1 MQPRWVFF
9 VSSCLRGCILL
20 SFLLVAPAAQQP
32 PQPTVRTGTRLIV
45 ETVTVKDKEG
55 KPIEG
60 LTAKDFTLTED
71 GDPQAITFVE
81 YQRVEAAPAPA
92 QAAPSPAPAVPTP
105 AAPPP
110 AAASPA
116 VQPTIASA
124 APGDIKYRNRRLLV
138 LYFDVTSLPPDDLVR
153 ACAAAQTFTDTQMT
167 AADLVAIMVFKGGAV
182 RVKHDFTDNRE
193 ELRGV
198 IQDLLLGDDKDGD
211 GIPDAEPATSFGQDD
226 AEFNIFN
233 TDRQLSALQTAVAML
248 RPLAE
253 QKSLIYFA
261 SGLRLNGTDNQAQL
275 RATVNAALRA
285 NVAVHTIDARG
296 LVAQAPLG
304 DATRRSPGG
313 IGTFNGQLANAQA
326 TNFQRSQDSL
336 SALARDTGGKSMS
349 DYNDL
354 SLGIVQAAE
363 SMSSYYL
370 IGYYSTHAASDGRF
384 RRVKVALNGGL
395 SAELSYRQG
404 YFADKN
410 FANFSNADK
419 ERQLEE
425 ALMLGDPVTDI
436 TIAMEVNYFQLSR
449 AQYFIPV
456 AVKIPGS
463 ELALARRGGAQRT
476 VIDFIGEVKDDT
488 GYTWQNLRDKLDIK
502 LSDETAAQLA
512 KRPIQIEIGFTLL
525 PGKYVIKLLA
535 RDAETGRMGT
545 YQAPFTVP
553 NLEREATHVP
563 ISSVVLRS
571 QLVPLADAVYSVQQ
585 KIAVDIANPLVHDGQ
600 KLMPSVTR
608 VFSKSRD
615 LHVFLQAYERA
626 ATATEPLVAF
636 VSFYKGD
643 VKAFETTPLAVS
655 DGLDAKT
662 KAVPLRFSVPLE
674 TVAPGRY
681 DCQVTVLDPN
691 GQKVAFWRAPVIVV
705 P

>member
-1 MQPRWVFF
+1 LFF
-9 VSSCLRGCILL
+9 VSFV
-20 SFLLVAPAAQQP
+20 SFVVAPQAQQP
-32 PQPTVRTGTRLIV
+32 SQPTFRTGTRLIV
-45 ETVTVKDKEG
+45 ETVTVKDKDG
-55 KPIEG
+55 KPVEG

-71 GDPQAITFVE
+71 GEAQTISFVE
-81 YQRVEAAPAPA
+81 YQRVDAAAAAPTSLPVSPSPAAAAPPAPA
-92 QAAPSPAPAVPTP
+92 LSPV
-105 AAPPP
+105 
-110 AAASPA
+110 
-116 VQPTIASA
+116 VQPTIAAS

-138 LYFDVTSLPPDDLVR
+138 LYFDVTALPPADLVR
-153 ACAAAQTFTDTQMT
+153 ACAAAQTYIDTQM
-167 AADLVAIMVFKGGAV
+167 APADLVAVMAFKGGSV

-193 ELRGV
+193 ELRGI

-211 GIPDAEPATSFGQDD
+211 GIPDPEPGTAFGQDD

-248 RPLAE
+248 RPLSE

-285 NVAVHTIDARG
+285 NVTVHTIDSRG

-304 DATRRSPGG
+304 DATQRSPGG
-313 IGTFNGQLANAQA
+313 IGTFNGQLANARVA
-326 TNFQRSQDSL
+326 DFQRSQDSL

-363 SMSSYYL
+363 SMGSYYL
-370 IGYYSTHAASDGRF
+370 IGYYSTHGASDGRF
-384 RRVKVALNGGL
+384 RRVKVTLNGGL

-404 YFADKN
+404 YFADKD
-410 FANFSNADK
+410 FANFTAADK

-425 ALMLGDPVTDI
+425 ALMLDNPVTDI

-502 LSDETAAQLA
+502 LTDETAAQLA
-512 KRPIQIEIGFTLL
+512 RRPIQIEIGFTLL

-545 YQAPFTVP
+545 YQASFTVP
-553 NLEREATHVP
+553 NLEREATRVP
-563 ISSVVLRS
+563 ISSVVLSS
-571 QLVPLADAVYSVQQ
+571 QRVPLTDAVYSVQQ
-585 KIAVDIANPLVHDGQ
+585 KISADAANPLIYDGQ

-615 LHVFLQAYERA
+615 LYVFLQAYERS
-626 ATATEPLVAF
+626 ATVTQPLVAF
-636 VSFYKGD
+636 VSFYRGD
-643 VKAFETTPLAVS
+643 VKTFETTPLAVS
-655 DGLDAKT
+655 DGLEAKT

-691 GQKVAFWRAPVIVV
+691 GQKVAFWRAPVVVV